1 MSRGKLKGEKMSLE
15 VKKVAG
21 YEQAP
26 QTSTAN
32 SAQKAQQ
39 EKEKLNNDIQQA
51 LLGNSKAQESRKAAL
66 AEQYTKELDM
76 TNAEAKKA
84 AQTRVDDEV
93 AEERISGTDVYYNK
107 SEYEKAKAQRDE
119 EYDKLYKQYRAEG
132 MKRREAKKLANAE
145 AGEVT
150 YLKNRKVRK
159 FIDENKNRFFN
170 EKGEFDQDKFKTEIK
185 EWSGDNKLD
194 LSESRA
200 ASEQYDVKAKTIR
213 KSAKYA
219 NFDVQNDKTALKRL
233 GHVAESTAIGG
244 GVGAAVGALLG
255 PHMKTKG
262 IVSTKEHF
270 TSTVIDSATGQV
282 IDKITT
288 TRPLNIPVE
297 DKIGAGRGALY
308 GAASGAAGGLVSGLV
323 TMRKVKDEGEKD
335 VFNGISAEEI
345 VKEKGLGVEG
355 SANKKLVDGILKME
369 NLTDEQKV
377 ELFKKHYGENTGKRV
392 TQRELVAAY
401 EEAKALNS
409 QESTQQQ
416 PTPTQEPDP
425 IPEQS
430 QTQSQIDECPNTPG
444 QEDKTIENQVPVYQY
459 KPKKGEYWSGIV
471 SAKYNIKGN
480 DLKEAVHELK
490 KQHGITNFK
499 LNVQPKVLNLPE
511 TLKVGEK
518 EYGLKKDADV
528 KEKAKRFAP
537 ASKYT
542 GKYTNPVTKETKTV
556 YFYTDCN
563 GNRSKSFNSA
573 AERDAAMNKAA

>member
-1 MSRGKLKGEKMSLE
+1 MSLE

-21 YEQAP
+21 YEQAS

-119 EYDKLYKQYRAEG
+119 EYDKLYKKYRAEG

-150 YLKNRKVRK
+150 YLKNRKVRN

-244 GVGAAVGALLG
+244 GVGAAVGALLR
-255 PHMKTKG
+255 PKMKTKG
-262 IVSTKEHF
+262 IVKKKEHF

-345 VKEKGLGVEG
+345 VKEKGFGVEG

-490 KQHGITNFK
+490 RQHGITNFK